1 MIRIHEQLKRLV
13 SYVNVVFIIYS
24 VELESETVIIE
35 GTTTVLASMG
45 FSITS
50 TIASSPVGGKIH
62 LEKKLRRIHFIMM
75 MLIVAIGIGLF
86 ILIQVVVRNG
96 LTTWQEPITTIVQI
110 YGLLPL
116 AFTLLFYG
124 ILKIWKCFD
133 KKSK

>member
-1 MIRIHEQLKRLV
+1 
-13 SYVNVVFIIYS
+13 
-24 VELESETVIIE
+24 
-35 GTTTVLASMG
+35 
-45 FSITS
+45 
-50 TIASSPVGGKIH
+50 
-62 LEKKLRRIHFIMM
+62 MM

-86 ILIQVVVRNG
+86 ILIQVVTRNG

-124 ILKIWKCFD
+124 ILKIWKYVD